1 MLVSGFDDRVPG
13 RLPRQT
19 THPGRER
26 HDLFGGK
33 GRVARLVGRA
43 RGEPVLENVNRQ
55 RKGAEKTKENERP
68 ADRAAR
74 GAGNMIRQQ
83 KAHTK
88 PGSGAGAGNKR
99 EFWKGQYRL
108 SHGSS
113 P

>member
-1 MLVSGFDDRVPG
+1 
-13 RLPRQT
+13 
-19 THPGRER
+19 
-26 HDLFGGK
+26 
-33 GRVARLVGRA
+33 
-43 RGEPVLENVNRQ
+43 
-55 RKGAEKTKENERP
+55 
-68 ADRAAR
+68 
-74 GAGNMIRQQ
+74 MIRQQ